1 MRVETTTGT
10 RSPVGPARDTGS
22 VELREHAMELRRTM
36 MRMASDKGEGYIAQ
50 GLGIADMLAVVFY
63 RELVFEAK
71 NPQWPD
77 RDRFVL
83 STGHYSIALY
93 AALYLSGYLPE
104 EQLDRFGLNGSELAL
119 STFDEVPGVEVTG
132 GSLGHGLGQAVGMAL
147 GNRLDSNYARVI
159 CELSDGELQEGS
171 VWESAMVAA
180 SFKLDRLVALV
191 DCNGIQADG
200 PMVINIE
207 PVVDKWTA
215 FGWEAVEVD
224 GNSIPEIVDAFDRL
238 REENGRPKV
247 IILRTTPGKGIPTL
261 ERRERAHFVRVGQD
275 EWAKLHAELEE
286 NYV

>member
-1 MRVETTTGT
+1 MTTETAAGT
-10 RSPVGPARDTGS
+10 RSPVGPARDTGAD
-22 VELREHAMELRRTM
+22 ELREHAMELRRTM

-50 GLGIADMLAVVFY
+50 GLGIADMLAVVFN
-63 RELVFEAK
+63 RELVFDPK
-71 NPQWPD
+71 DPDWPD

-93 AALYLSGYLPE
+93 AALHLAGYLPE

-119 STFDEVPGVEVTG
+119 STFDDVPGVEVTG

-147 GNRLDSNYARVI
+147 GNRLDGNDARVI

-171 VWESAMVAA
+171 VWESAMVAS
-180 SFKLDRLVALV
+180 SFGLDRLVALV

-200 PMVINIE
+200 PMVIDIE
-207 PVVDKWTA
+207 PVADKWTA
-215 FGWEAVEVD
+215 FGWETIEVD
-224 GNSIPEIVDAFDRL
+224 GNSIPEIVSAFDRL
-238 REENGRPKV
+238 REENGRPKA

-275 EWAKLHAELEE
+275 EWAKLNAELEE
-286 NYV
+286 NHV

>member
-1 MRVETTTGT
+1 MTFEATAGT
-10 RSPVGPARDTGS
+10 RSPVGPAHDTGDQK
-22 VELREHAMELRRTM
+22 LREHAMELRRVM

-63 RELVFEAK
+63 RELVFDAK
-71 NPQWPD
+71 NPEWPE
-77 RDRFVL
+77 RDRFVS
-83 STGHYSIALY
+83 STGHYSLALY
-93 AALYLSGYLPE
+93 AALYLAGYLPE

-119 STFDEVPGVEVTG
+119 STFDDVPGVEVTG

-147 GNRLDSNYARVI
+147 GNRLDANDARVI

-180 SFKLDRLVALV
+180 SFKLDRLVVLV

-207 PVVDKWTA
+207 PVADKWTA
-215 FGWEAVEVD
+215 FGWETIEVD
-224 GNSIPEIVDAFDRL
+224 GNSIAEIVDAFNRL

-275 EWAKLHAELEE
+275 EWTKLHAELEN

>member
-1 MRVETTTGT
+1 MPLETPTGT
-10 RSPVGPARDTGS
+10 RSPVGPARDAGIE
-22 VELREHAMELRRTM
+22 ELREHAMELRRVM

-63 RELVFEAK
+63 RELVFDAK
-71 NPQWPD
+71 NPEWPD

-93 AALYLSGYLPE
+93 AALYLAGYLPE
-104 EQLDRFGLNGSELAL
+104 DQLDRFGLNGSELAL
-119 STFDEVPGVEVTG
+119 STFDDVPGVEVTG

-147 GNRLDSNYARVI
+147 GNRLDANDARVI

-171 VWESAMVAA
+171 VWESAMVAS
-180 SFKLDRLVALV
+180 SFELDRLTVLV

-207 PVVDKWTA
+207 PVADKWTA
-215 FGWEAVEVD
+215 FGWETIEVD
-224 GNSIPEIVDAFDRL
+224 GNSIAEIVDAFDRL
-238 REENGRPKV
+238 REENGRPKA

-261 ERRERAHFVRVGQD
+261 ERRERAHFVRVDQD
-275 EWAKLHAELEE
+275 EWTKLHAELEN